1 MKKNKR
7 FTVHVKRK
15 RTKKTNYAKRLGYV
29 KSQKTRLVI
38 RPHTNNIT
46 IQFVK
51 YEPKSDKILV
61 TTHSQELRKINWH
74 YHLGNIPSSY
84 LTGLLCGVKAKQ
96 KNVHEAILDTGLHKS
111 SKGSRIYAALK
122 GVIDAGIHVP
132 HSEEILPD
140 KEAIEGKKIENY
152 AKILSQSQDS
162 YKRQFSSYLKK
173 SVKAEEISQ
182 RFSEVKS
189 KILK

>member
-15 RTKKTNYAKRLGYV
+15 RTKKTNYAKRLENV

-38 RPHTNNIT
+38 RPHANN
-46 IQFVK
+46 
-51 YEPKSDKILV
+51 
-61 TTHSQELRKINWH
+61 
-74 YHLGNIPSSY
+74 
-84 LTGLLCGVKAKQ
+84 
-96 KNVHEAILDTGLHKS
+96 HEAILDTGLHKS

-140 KEAIEGKKIENY
+140 KETIEGKKIENY
-152 AKILSQSQDS
+152 AKILSQSQNE
-162 YKRQFSSYLKK
+162 YKRQFSSYLKNNTK
-173 SVKAEEISQ
+173 PEEISKK
-182 RFSEVKS
+182 FEEVKS
-189 KILK
+189 KIIK

>member
-15 RTKKTNYAKRLGYV
+15 RTKKTNYAKRLEYV

-38 RPHTNNIT
+38 RPHANNIT

-51 YEPKSDKILV
+51 YEPKSDKILT

-140 KEAIEGKKIENY
+140 KETIEGKKIENY
-152 AKILSQSQDS
+152 AKILSQSQNE
-162 YKRQFSSYLKK
+162 YKRQFSSYLKNNTK
-173 SVKAEEISQ
+173 PEEISKK
-182 RFSEVKS
+182 FEEVKS
-189 KILK
+189 KIIK